1 MIREKDAYGNKE
13 ESIMRKNAMQSK
25 TMPSK
30 DDIVKG
36 VKEAL
41 KNNYR
46 KSVEEASQ
54 QEIYQALALTV
65 KEVVMD
71 QWYNTQREMDKQDP
85 KVVYYMSMEFLMGR
99 ALGNNLINLCAYE
112 AAQEAMKELGL
123 DLNEIE
129 DQEPDPALGN
139 GGLGRL
145 AACFMDSL
153 ATLGY

>member
-1 MIREKDAYGNKE
+1 
-13 ESIMRKNAMQSK
+13 MRKNAMQSK

-85 KVVYYMSMEFLMGR
+85 KVVYYMSMEFLMGC
-99 ALGNNLINLCAYE
+99 ALGNNLINL
-112 AAQEAMKELGL
+112 
-123 DLNEIE
+123 
-129 DQEPDPALGN
+129 
-139 GGLGRL
+139 
-145 AACFMDSL
+145 
-153 ATLGY
+153 